1 MFVKNP
7 KLENDNQHDH
17 SCQGNFSAKEV
28 TLEAKREMALRDSQS
43 ACFSG
48 QIRHLFRIGQY
59 VVESYT
65 LSTADSYLQLC
76 QHKVHFAANP
86 GEQKHSMPVCI
97 ERGAFYNQRHDFP
110 VTFAPMVLHSLRVN
124 LTITTELIIMIQ
136 IHAQISP

>member
-1 MFVKNP
+1 
-7 KLENDNQHDH
+7 
-17 SCQGNFSAKEV
+17 
-28 TLEAKREMALRDSQS
+28 MALRDSQS

-136 IHAQISP
+136 IHAQISPWKEIIRNFFLMALKASKNEQ